1 MSLEKLA
8 EKIDSAAKSE
18 AEVVINNAK
27 EQAKD
32 IIDSAKNEAKEME
45 NDVMDKMK
53 KEVSQLAV
61 EIVASAKQANQKRML
76 IAKRS
81 ELDSTWKSI
90 RELVGSGKL
99 NGRKVL
105 LESIVKE
112 ADSAENKGMIMKPV
126 NIDRSV
132 LSKAGSSFKIGDDIE
147 GLGGFIL
154 ESPDGSISLDF
165 RFDSRLDSCWN
176 ENIKNVSKILFE

>member
-8 EKIDSAAKSE
+8 GKIDSAAKAE
-18 AEVVINNAK
+18 AEIVINDAKDQAK
-27 EQAKD
+27 E
-32 IIDSAKNEAKEME
+32 IIDSAKNEAKTME
-45 NDVMDKMK
+45 NDVMDRIN

-61 EIVASAKQANQKRML
+61 EIVASAKQANQKKVL

-99 NGRKVL
+99 NGRKAL

-112 ADSAENKGMIMKPV
+112 ADTKENKG
-126 NIDRSV
+126 
-132 LSKAGSSFKIGDDIE
+132 
-147 GLGGFIL
+147 
-154 ESPDGSISLDF
+154 
-165 RFDSRLDSCWN
+165 RF
-176 ENIKNVSKILFE
+176 